1 MALDRDDQPV
11 VRFNTLHSSVL
22 AAGGLLQA
30 GAKPLDRLVMEAVDP
45 DLVLAGRSAKLGCR
59 VDVDGVS
66 EVTATERADLV
77 ALQVLHQRSTHRDV
91 DDLLATA
98 DPEHGDLSF
107 PGLAEHRQ
115 LRLVYLGFGVSK
127 LLFPPLSIKGR
138 IDIPPACQPTPV
150 NAAHAPRT
158 STQ

>member
-77 ALQVLHQRSTHRDV
+77 ALQVLHQRSTHGDV
-91 DDLLATA
+91 DDLLPAA
-98 DPEHGDLSF
+98 DPQPPDPPF
-107 PGLAEHRQ
+107 PALPEPPH
-115 LRLVYLGFGVSK
+115 LR
-127 LLFPPLSIKGR
+127 PL
-138 IDIPPACQPTPV
+138 
-150 NAAHAPRT
+150 H
-158 STQ
+158 